1 MLLLV
6 FLSARSKPV
15 ESVIDVL
22 MNQVDLKED
31 FYNNN
36 PKAERYVE
44 SGTNVTTFTP
54 CILFISLS
62 YYKFVLFYGL

>member
-15 ESVIDVL
+15 KSVIDVL
-22 MNQVDLKED
+22 MNRVDLKED

-36 PKAERYVE
+36 PKAERFVKWDQRNHFHAMY
-44 SGTNVTTFTP
+44 TFY
-54 CILFISLS
+54 F
-62 YYKFVLFYGL
+62 FVII